1 MSIAPTVG
9 AALRRARAAL
19 KGFAVSGPG
28 RDRWQHPDRV
38 VGALGLRAGDRVA
51 DLGSGAGYF
60 TFRLARAVGPAGTV
74 YAIDNDRDLLALLT
88 ARAARLGLAN
98 VVGVESG
105 EDGVQLPEAVD
116 LVLVVNAFHHL
127 PGQRAFF
134 AELAGSL
141 RPGGWVAVI
150 EATPTGINRVI
161 GHASDPAA
169 IRSAMAAAGY
179 RQVAGHDFLPRQSFQ
194 VFEVLQVA

>member
-1 MSIAPTVG
+1 MSIATT
-9 AALRRARAAL
+9 ARRVRAAL

-38 VGALGLRAGDRVA
+38 VSALGLRAGDRAA

-74 YAIDNDRDLLALLT
+74 YAIDNDRGLLALLT
-88 ARAARLGLAN
+88 ARATRLGLGN
-98 VVGVESG
+98 IVGVEA
-105 EDGVQLPEAVD
+105 GVGGIPLPEPVD

-127 PGQRAFF
+127 PDQRAVF
-134 AELAGSL
+134 AELARSL

-150 EATPTGINRVI
+150 EATRTGINRVI
-161 GHASDPAA
+161 GHATDPAV
-169 IRSAMAAAGY
+169 IRTAMTAAGY
-179 RQVAGHDFLPRQSFQ
+179 RQIAGHDFLPRQSFQ

>member
-1 MSIAPTVG
+1 MSIATTVG

-38 VGALGLRAGDRVA
+38 VDALGLRAGDRVA

-60 TFRLARAVGPAGTV
+60 TFRLARAVGPSGVA
-74 YAIDNDRDLLALLT
+74 YAVDNDRDLLAALI

-98 VVGVESG
+98 VVGVEAG
-105 EDGVQLPEAVD
+105 EGGAALPEPVD

-127 PGQRAFF
+127 PDQRALFS
-134 AELAGSL
+134 ELSGSL
-141 RPGGWVAVI
+141 RLGGRVAVI
-150 EATPTGINRVI
+150 ESTRTGIHRVI
-161 GHASDPAA
+161 GHATDPDA
-169 IRSAMAAAGY
+169 IRSAMTAAGY
-179 RQVAGHDFLPRQSFQ
+179 RPVAEHGFLPRQSFL
-194 VFEVLQVA
+194 VFEVV